1 MINFITLQI
10 LNFFDYFHKRKIL
23 IFFESLKIKNLS
35 VVFDIGAHKGETICF
50 FLENFIVKKI
60 FSFEASKINYKKLKE
75 NTDIIEKKFN
85 NSNIIIENIALGSE
99 NKKNKFK
106 QFYESSS
113 STFSNINV
121 NSRYFKKKFRFL
133 NKKKSNN
140 FFYEEE
146 IKMITLSEYLET
158 NHIKQIDILKID
170 TEGYELEILKGLKK
184 KIENVDIIYFEHH
197 YDNMINKKYTFRD
210 INEYLTKNNFQK
222 IYRVKMPFRKTFE
235 YIYRKKDNI

>member
-1 MINFITLQI
+1 
-10 LNFFDYFHKRKIL
+10 
-23 IFFESLKIKNLS
+23 
-35 VVFDIGAHKGETICF
+35 
-50 FLENFIVKKI
+50 
-60 FSFEASKINYKKLKE
+60 
-75 NTDIIEKKFN
+75 
-85 NSNIIIENIALGSE
+85 
-99 NKKNKFK
+99 
-106 QFYESSS
+106 
-113 STFSNINV
+113 
-121 NSRYFKKKFRFL
+121 
-133 NKKKSNN
+133 
-140 FFYEEE
+140 
-146 IKMITLSEYLET
+146 MITLSEYLET